1 MSSSKGPTR
10 RRRILGLGVGQVLTL
25 LVALVVAAAGGYL
38 GYQRLFAPE
47 TAAAARVQ
55 TQPVRRGNLAA
66 TVNSTGTVQAVNTAR
81 LAFRSSGTIA
91 EVLVKVG
98 DPVTAGQPLARL
110 DTKDLEIALRQQQA
124 NLSSAQARLAQTLA
138 GATESD
144 IQAAVASVAS
154 AQTQLVRAQ
163 NDYEKLAAGATQIE
177 IQQAAAALEKAR
189 NALQAAQTDYDRI
202 AWRGDAG
209 SSSQAVAL
217 ANATADYQTAL
228 ANYNA
233 KIAPPNPADLEAA
246 RQAVVSAQQ
255 NVESANAR
263 LAQLRA
269 GPLPADVA
277 AARASVETAA
287 AQVASAQLNLERATL
302 TAPFNGVVQAVTASP
317 GEVASGAIITLVDPN
332 TLRLDINVDENDVA
346 RIELNQPATIS
357 LDALPG
363 RTFRGRVVAIAPTAT
378 IAQGVASYLVS
389 VTIDQPQGIKPGM
402 TASVQITVEERS
414 NVLIAPARAVRTQ
427 GRERFVDVLTPSGTI
442 ETRAVTIGLSN
453 DQQVEIT
460 RGVQEGEQLVLAT
473 TTTRPGTTPTFGG
486 VPGGVPGVPGAPI
499 RR

>member
-1 MSSSKGPTR
+1 MTSGRTVAR
-10 RRRILGLGVGQVLTL
+10 RRRILGLGVGQVVVL
-25 LVALVVAAAGGYL
+25 LVALVAAAAGGYF
-38 GYQRLFAPE
+38 GYQRFFAPE
-47 TAAAARVQ
+47 TAAQTRLQ
-55 TQPVRRGNLAA
+55 TQPIRRGNLAA
-66 TVNSTGTVQAVNTAR
+66 TVSSTGTVQAVNTAR
-81 LAFRSSGTIA
+81 LAFRGGGTLA

-98 DPVTAGQPLARL
+98 DSVTAGQPLARL
-110 DTKDLEIALRQQQA
+110 DTKELEIALRQQQA

-154 AQTQLVRAQ
+154 AQTQLARAQ
-163 NDYEKLAAGATQIE
+163 SDYEKLVAGPSQAE

-233 KIAPPNPADLEAA
+233 KIAPPNPGDLEAA
-246 RQAVVSAQQ
+246 RQAVASAQQ
-255 NVESANAR
+255 GVESANAR

-269 GPLPADVA
+269 GPLPSDVA
-277 AARASVETAA
+277 VARAAVETAA
-287 AQVASAQLNLERATL
+287 AQLASAQLNLERATL
-302 TAPFNGVVQAVTASP
+302 TAPFDGVVQAVTAAP
-317 GEVASGAIITLVDPN
+317 GEVVSGVFITLVDPN
-332 TLRLDINVDENDVA
+332 TLRLDVNVDENDVA

-363 RTFRGRVVAIAPTAT
+363 RTFRGRVIAIAPTAT

-389 VTIDQPQGIKPGM
+389 VQIDQPQGVKPGM
-402 TASVQITVEERS
+402 TASVQITVEQRT
-414 NVLIAPARAVRTQ
+414 NVLLAPARAVRTQ
-427 GRERFVDVLTPSGTI
+427 GRERVVDVLTPSGRV
-442 ETRAVTIGLSN
+442 ETRVVTVGLSN

-460 RGVQEGEQLVLAT
+460 RGVEEGEQVVLAT
-473 TTTRPGTTPTFGG
+473 TGTRPATTN
-486 VPGGVPGVPGAPI
+486 VPGLPGMVVRP
-499 RR
+499 

>member
-1 MSSSKGPTR
+1 MASSQTPVR
-10 RRRILGLGVGQVLTL
+10 RRRIFGLGVGQVLVL
-25 LVALVVAAAGGYL
+25 LIALVVAAAGGYF
-38 GYQRLFAPE
+38 GYQRLFVPE

-81 LAFRSSGTIA
+81 LAFRGGGTLA

-110 DTKDLEIALRQQQA
+110 DTKELEISLRQAQA

-138 GATESD
+138 GATESE
-144 IQAAVASVAS
+144 IQSAVAAVAS
-154 AQTQLVRAQ
+154 AQAQLVRAR
-163 NDYEKLAAGATQIE
+163 NDYEKLVAGPTPAE

-189 NALQAAQTDYDRI
+189 NALQSAQSDYDRI

-209 SSSQAVAL
+209 ATPQAVAL

-233 KIAPPNPADLEAA
+233 KIAPPNPNDLEAA
-246 RQAVVSAQQ
+246 RQAVASAER

-269 GPLPADVA
+269 GPLPSDVA
-277 AARASVETAA
+277 AARAAVETAA

-317 GEVASGAIITLVDPN
+317 GEVVSGAFITLVDPN
-332 TLRLDINVDENDVA
+332 TLRLDVNVDENDVA
-346 RIELNQPATIS
+346 RVELNQVATVT

-378 IAQGVASYLVS
+378 VAQGVASYLVS
-389 VTIDQPQGIKPGM
+389 VAIDQPQGIKPGM
-402 TASVQITVEERS
+402 TASVQIVVEERA
-414 NVLIAPARAVRTQ
+414 NVLLAPARAVRTQ
-427 GRERFVDVLTPSGTI
+427 GRQRFVEVLTPSGQI

-460 RGVQEGEQLVLAT
+460 NGVREGELLVLAT
-473 TTTRPGTTPTFGG
+473 TTTRPGVTTG
-486 VPGGVPGVPGAPI
+486 PGGVPGFPGVPIP
-499 RR
+499 R